1 MIDNEKKITLAIDVY
16 GADGG
21 ESIVIDGCNIIAN
34 QINVFF
40 IFIGKKT
47 IIEPLIKNAKN
58 LKSFKIVNVSHYID
72 ADTKGS
78 DALRSGKNS
87 SMRVAI
93 DLVKEGKAD
102 AVISAGNT
110 GALLSISYIVLRTI
124 EGISR
129 PAMTA
134 YFPTMRGETAM
145 LDLGANI
152 ECDSKNL
159 IDFALMG
166 SAFSRIILKCPNP
179 SVGIL
184 NVGEES
190 QKGNSIIQDAS
201 AALGN
206 LKDKINYFGF
216 VEGNDIA
223 EGNVDV
229 IVTDGFS
236 GNIALK
242 TAEGTA
248 NLVNFLLEK
257 SFKSSILSKIG
268 YLISKNGLKSMK
280 DRVDP
285 RKYNG
290 AVLLGLNGI
299 VVKSHGSTDSLG
311 FSNAVKVGYE
321 MVSGNFIRDLKK
333 NISK

>member
-1 MIDNEKKITLAIDVY
+1 MR
-16 GADGG
+16 
-21 ESIVIDGCNIIAN
+21 IA
-34 QINVFF
+34 V
-40 IFIGKKT
+40 
-47 IIEPLIKNAKN
+47 
-58 LKSFKIVNVSHYID
+58 
-72 ADTKGS
+72 
-78 DALRSGKNS
+78 
-87 SMRVAI
+87 
-93 DLVKEGKAD
+93 DLVKNRKAD

-110 GALLSISYIVLRTI
+110 GALLAISYIVLRTI
-124 EGISR
+124 DGISR

-134 YFPTMRGETAM
+134 YFPTMKGKTAM

-152 ECDSKNL
+152 ECDPKNL

-166 SAFSRIILKCPNP
+166 SAFSRIILNSSNP
-179 SVGIL
+179 SVGLL

-190 QKGNSIIQDAS
+190 QKGNSIIQDA
-201 AALGN
+201 AALLNN
-206 LKDKINYFGF
+206 LENKVNYYGF

-229 IVTDGFS
+229 IITDGFS

-248 NLVNFLLEK
+248 NLVTFLLER
-257 SFKSSILSKIG
+257 SFKSSIFSKIG
-268 YLISKNGLKSMK
+268 YLLSKNGLKKMK

-299 VVKSHGSTDSLG
+299 VVKSHGNTDPIG

-321 MVSGNFIRDLKK
+321 MVSGNFIEDLKR
-333 NISK
+333 NIST